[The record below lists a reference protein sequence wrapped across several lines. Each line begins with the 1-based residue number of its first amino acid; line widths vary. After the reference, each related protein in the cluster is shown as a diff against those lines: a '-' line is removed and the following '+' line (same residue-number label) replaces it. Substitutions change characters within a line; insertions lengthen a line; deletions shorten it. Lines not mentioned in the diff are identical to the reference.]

1 MRFRSLLVVTLVVLT
16 ANSQI
21 ALAAGDSPQNAGAQ
35 FAKMFG
41 SWKILLAKA
50 VQLQDRYKND
60 PSADKKALEAEYTE
74 VMKKAVAMSDPLG
87 SLAEKAFLAEPN
99 KSKDVNDFLV
109 ATLTGRVVGD
119 DYEKAAVLANLLL
132 EHKLEHN
139 DLNFL
144 AGMAFF
150 ATNDFEN
157 AEKYL
162 KLAKE
167 NGKIN
172 QNGVRY
178 LEMAEKY
185 KSMWAKEKA
194 IREKEDAVGD
204 LPKVKL
210 QTSKGD
216 IVVALYEN
224 EAPIATAN
232 FISLV
237 EKGYYNGLVFHRV
250 LPGFMAQGGDPKGDG
265 SGGPGYT
272 IPDECRQDNHREHF
286 RGTLSMAKTA
296 EPDTGGSQF
305 FLTFVPTSHLD
316 GKHTAFGR
324 VIEGMDVLAKLQ
336 RTEPTRPPV
345 LDKIVKATVISKRPH
360 KYEPVKRPDK
370 ATP

>member
-1 MRFRSLLVVTLVVLT
+1 MRFRCL
-16 ANSQI
+16 
-21 ALAAGDSPQNAGAQ
+21 ALAAILMANFGIAVAADSPQSAGAQ
-35 FAKMFG
+35 FAKMFS

-50 VQLQDRYKND
+50 VQLQDRYKKD

-74 VMKKAVAMSDPLG
+74 IMKKAVAMSEPLG
-87 SLAEKAFLAEPN
+87 DLAEKAYLAEPN

-119 DYEKAAVLANLLL
+119 DYEKAAKLAQMLLDN
-132 EHKLEHN
+132 KLEHN

-150 ATNDFEN
+150 ATNDFAK

-167 NGKIN
+167 SGKIN
-172 QNGVRY
+172 QNGLRY
-178 LEMAEKY
+178 LDMTEKY
-185 KSMWAKEKA
+185 AEMWAKEQA
-194 IREKEDAVGD
+194 IREKEDAAGD

-210 QTSKGD
+210 QTTKGD
-216 IVVALYEN
+216 MVVVLYEN

-237 EKGYYNGLVFHRV
+237 EKGFYNGLTFHRV
-250 LPGFMAQGGDPKGDG
+250 LPGFMAQGGDPNGDG

-324 VIEGMDVLAKLQ
+324 VVDGMDVLAKLQ
-336 RTEPTRPPV
+336 RTEPTRPPTV
-345 LDKIVKATVISKRPH
+345 DKITKATVISKRSH
-360 KYEPVKRPDK
+360 KYEPVKKPDK
-370 ATP
+370 SAK

>member
-1 MRFRSLLVVTLVVLT
+1 MRLRCLVIVPAVVAMASL
-16 ANSQI
+16 QI
-21 ALAAGDSPQNAGAQ
+21 AFAAADDPQSAGAQ
-35 FAKMFG
+35 FTKMFN
-41 SWKILLAKA
+41 SWKILLAQA
-50 VQLQDRYKND
+50 VQLQDRYKKD
-60 PSADKKALEAEYTE
+60 PTADKKALEAQYTE

-87 SLAEKAFLAEPN
+87 DLAEKAYIAEPN
-99 KSKDVNDFLV
+99 KNKDVSDFLV

-119 DYEKAAVLANLLL
+119 DYEKAADLARLLL
-132 EHKLEHN
+132 DNKLEHN

-150 ATNDFEN
+150 ATNDFEKS
-157 AEKYL
+157 EQYL

-167 NGKIN
+167 SGKIN

-185 KSMWAKEKA
+185 KAMWAKEKA
-194 IREKEDAVGD
+194 IREKEEAAGD

-210 QTSKGD
+210 QTNKGD
-216 IVVALYEN
+216 IVVVLYEN

-250 LPGFMAQGGDPKGDG
+250 IPGFMAQGGDPKGDG

-324 VIEGMDVLAKLQ
+324 VVEGMDVLAKLQ
-336 RTEPTRPPV
+336 RTEPSRPPV

-370 ATP
+370 AAP

>member
-1 MRFRSLLVVTLVVLT
+1 MRFRSLLIVTLAVIT
-16 ANSQI
+16 ASSSI
-21 ALAAGDSPQNAGAQ
+21 AFAAADDPQNAGAQ
-35 FAKMFG
+35 FSKMFG
-41 SWKILLAKA
+41 SWKVLLAKA

-87 SLAEKAFLAEPN
+87 DLAEKAFLAEPN
-99 KSKDVNDFLV
+99 KSKDVSDFLI

-119 DYEKAAVLANLLL
+119 DYEKAADLAKLLL

-144 AGMAFF
+144 AGMSFF

-167 NGKIN
+167 KSKIN
-172 QNGVRY
+172 QNGLRY

-185 KSMWAKEKA
+185 KLMWAKEKA

-210 QTSKGD
+210 QTNKGD

-272 IPDECRQDNHREHF
+272 IPDECRQENHREHF